1 MQKKLLVSC
10 KKIKRN
16 NLLTFMMFKCL
27 DKGMTPVSILG
38 TLVKAIVAFEMNGIS
53 GAVKILNRIL
63 PDKAVSSALTSNGAF
78 NAV

>member
-1 MQKKLLVSC
+1 
-10 KKIKRN
+10 
-16 NLLTFMMFKCL
+16 
-27 DKGMTPVSILG
+27 MTPVSIFG

>member
-1 MQKKLLVSC
+1 M
-10 KKIKRN
+10 I
-16 NLLTFMMFKCL
+16 FKCL
-27 DKGMTPVSILG
+27 DKGMTPVSIFG